1 MSENDVKV
9 YARFRPR
16 ISRESGETNKIYN
29 LKNNEQ
35 TVEILKS
42 RVTKNLSG
50 DTIQDTKRDFTFDHI
65 FPEEIDQEQLYNYA
79 AEPLV
84 EELLTGYNVTI
95 LAYGQTGSGKTYTMM
110 GDKCSP
116 GIIPRIIS
124 DIFQRA
130 ENRKLNGSFT
140 IQCSYIEIYLE
151 RIRDLLNT
159 QLDNLKLRE
168 IKSDGMKTASVY
180 IEGCT
185 VCSIQNLNDML
196 KIIKKGE
203 ASRTIAATD
212 MNERSSRS
220 HSVLIVTLNQTDAI
234 KQTRK
239 SSKLFLV
246 DLAGSE
252 DITRSGAMGLTLEQ
266 AKKINKSLSAL
277 SLVIQALTE
286 NNTHVPYRDSKL
298 TRLLT
303 DSLGG
308 NAKTVMILACSPSSD
323 SLTETISTLNFG
335 SRTKK
340 MKNCARINEDI
351 SYKKMVSVLKA
362 ELAMWISKYDELYA
376 IYQNTCHST
385 TEELDV
391 PKLHKTTQ
399 SLPILLSS
407 IDIIKTRPKEA
418 SYQTLLPDCKSIT
431 YVVEDNDL
439 QELPVEDVEPFYN
452 RSPAVEPSY
461 NRSPAVE
468 IESTESKET
477 LVSDTI
483 EVGDDS
489 QEPNLTFQQLHKTNV
504 MDDACHGNQS
514 LMEQKPEEPSIKD
527 DLVLFQTG
535 NVCIFGTDDL
545 FTFSAF

>member
-29 LKNNEQ
+29 LKHNDQ
-35 TVEILKS
+35 TVELLKS
-42 RVTKNLSG
+42 RVTKTLSG

-65 FPEEIDQEQLYNYA
+65 FSEEVDQEQLYNYA

-203 ASRTIAATD
+203 ANRTIAATD

-234 KQTRK
+234 KQTRI

-252 DITRSGAMGLTLEQ
+252 DITRSGAIGLTLEQ

-286 NNTHVPYRDSKL
+286 NNAHVPYRDSKL

-376 IYQNTCHST
+376 IYQNTCQDPD
-385 TEELDV
+385 L

-418 SYQTLLPDCKSIT
+418 SYQTLLPDSKSIT

-439 QELPVEDVEPFYN
+439 QELPVEDVE
-452 RSPAVEPSY
+452 
-461 NRSPAVE
+461 
-468 IESTESKET
+468 IESTESKESEHENSQET
-477 LVSDTI
+477 RSSALSLVSDTI
-483 EVGDDS
+483 EVGVG
-489 QEPNLTFQQLHKTNV
+489 EATHEAKLTFQQLEKTNLT
-504 MDDACHGNQS
+504 DDISDMGHGNQS
-514 LMEQKPEEPSIKD
+514 LLEQKPEEPSIKD
-527 DLVLFQTG
+527 ELVLFQTG